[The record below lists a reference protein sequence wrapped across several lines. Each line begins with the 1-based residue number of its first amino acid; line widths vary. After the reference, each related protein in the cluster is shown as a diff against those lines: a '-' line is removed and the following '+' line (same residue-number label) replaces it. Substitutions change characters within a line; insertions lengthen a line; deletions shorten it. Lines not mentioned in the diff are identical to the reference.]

1 MSTKT
6 MIGIAT
12 ASCACI
18 IVTSL
23 IAVCVIFN
31 EINSLHD
38 DVMDE
43 MGIFRVST
51 FFESKIFD
59 DCLKISK
66 SNLKYMKSMI

>member
-6 MIGIAT
+6 MVGIAT

-18 IVTSL
+18 IVASL
-23 IAVCVIFN
+23 IAVSVIFK

-43 MGIFRVST
+43 MGIFRVH
-51 FFESKIFD
+51 FF
-59 DCLKISK
+59 L
-66 SNLKYMKSMI
+66 N